1 MPGSTN
7 TLPNDAES
15 LRAIIAQQA
24 AMIARNKVELE
35 ACATKIAT
43 LESAEISSRATVR
56 ALEALIETLRLRIL
70 RLKRQ
75 RFGRSSEKIE
85 REIAQLELALE
96 DLGVALS
103 TQQAAANMAPPAPVP
118 SDEDRGSEAKAPR
131 RRGVRVTGPISR
143 RRVVLD
149 PGDTCPD
156 CGGPLREVGE
166 DISKLV
172 ELIAARLE
180 VIETARPKK
189 SCRCCEKIV
198 QAPLPSKPIARS
210 QAGPGLLAHILV
222 GKYDDHLPLYRQ
234 CEIFARQGFEIPRPT
249 LIDWTGQAIR
259 TLRPLVAA
267 LKMHVFSSSRLHTDN
282 TPVPVLDPGST
293 RNKTR
298 EGRLWVYVLDERPH
312 GGANPPAA
320 AYFYSPDRKAIHPQ
334 SHLRGFTGILQADAY
349 AGYQQFYQPDPLSGE
364 VRMREAACWAHL
376 RRDIHDFYKST
387 GSPIAKEALD
397 RIGERY
403 DIERKIN
410 GEQPGL
416 RLAVRQQES
425 APRISALKVWFEE
438 QVALLPP
445 KHDLAKAFL
454 YGLNRWTSFTLF
466 LEDGTVAIDNNAA
479 ERAIRPI
486 TLGRRNWLFAGSDA
500 GGENAA
506 DILSLIETAKLC
518 GVNPESYLADVLARI
533 NDHMVNRIGEL
544 LPWNWT
550 PLEQCRET
558 A

>member
-35 ACATKIAT
+35 ACATRIAT

-180 VIETARPKK
+180 VIETVRPKK

-198 QAPLPSKPIARS
+198 QAPLPSKPNCGDY
-210 QAGPGLLAHILV
+210 QFFCVWV
-222 GKYDDHLPLYRQ
+222 GD
-234 CEIFARQGFEIPRPT
+234 
-249 LIDWTGQAIR
+249 
-259 TLRPLVAA
+259 
-267 LKMHVFSSSRLHTDN
+267 
-282 TPVPVLDPGST
+282 
-293 RNKTR
+293 
-298 EGRLWVYVLDERPH
+298 
-312 GGANPPAA
+312 
-320 AYFYSPDRKAIHPQ
+320 
-334 SHLRGFTGILQADAY
+334 
-349 AGYQQFYQPDPLSGE
+349 
-364 VRMREAACWAHL
+364 
-376 RRDIHDFYKST
+376 
-387 GSPIAKEALD
+387 
-397 RIGERY
+397 
-403 DIERKIN
+403 
-410 GEQPGL
+410 
-416 RLAVRQQES
+416 
-425 APRISALKVWFEE
+425 
-438 QVALLPP
+438 
-445 KHDLAKAFL
+445 
-454 YGLNRWTSFTLF
+454 
-466 LEDGTVAIDNNAA
+466 
-479 ERAIRPI
+479 
-486 TLGRRNWLFAGSDA
+486 
-500 GGENAA
+500 
-506 DILSLIETAKLC
+506 
-518 GVNPESYLADVLARI
+518 
-533 NDHMVNRIGEL
+533 
-544 LPWNWT
+544 
-550 PLEQCRET
+550 
-558 A
+558 

>member
-1 MPGSTN
+1 MLGSTN
-7 TLPNDAES
+7 TLPDDAES

-103 TQQAAANMAPPAPVP
+103 TQQAAANTAPPAPVP
-118 SDEDRGSEAKAPR
+118 SGEDKGSEAKALR

-234 CEIFARQGFEIPRPT
+234 CEIFARQGFEIPRST

-267 LKMHVFSSSRLHTDN
+267 LKMHVFSSSRLHTDD
-282 TPVPVLDPGST
+282 TPVPVLDPGSK

-312 GGANPPAA
+312 GGTNPPAA

-334 SHLRGFTGILQADAY
+334 SHLRDFTGILQADAY
-349 AGYQQFYQPDPLSGE
+349 AGYQQFYQPDPLSGG

-397 RIGERY
+397 RIGELY

-416 RLAVRQQES
+416 RLAVRQRES
-425 APRISALKVWFEE
+425 GPRISALKVWFEE

-454 YGLNRWTSFTLF
+454 YGLNRWASFTLF

-550 PLEQCRET
+550 PLEQRRET